1 MGATER
7 DIYLA
12 IFSVFFFILFLV
24 GVFFFFLYKNQRK
37 LSASERKFSEAEL
50 AALEEERQRVSLELH
65 NDVVPMLAALR
76 MMLYMADQ
84 QKQAAGEESLQILE
98 DAIKKLRV
106 LSQYGASMEMRNR
119 FFGDALVDYAHTSG
133 FLKQIELKFKD
144 ETSVTLPEHY
154 HQHLYRL
161 LQEVMINT
169 KKHSQA
175 TELKIYISIDGRSLL
190 IQTADNGVGF
200 DMTEEAMLNGLGLR
214 SIRKIIQHLGGSMA
228 KGDRK
233 LGGTKYN
240 FRIPLP

>member
-12 IFSVFFFILFLV
+12 ISSVFFFILFLV

-37 LSASERKFSEAEL
+37 LNAFERKFAEAEL

-76 MMLYMADQ
+76 MMLYMTDQ
-84 QKQAAGEESLQILE
+84 QKLPAGEESLQILE
-98 DAIKKLRV
+98 DTIKRLRI
-106 LSQYGASMEMRNR
+106 LSQYGASMDMRNR
-119 FFGDALVDYAHTSG
+119 LFGDALMDYAHASG
-133 FLKQIELKFKD
+133 FLKHIDLVFKD
-144 ETSVTLPEHY
+144 ETSVSLPEHY

-175 TELKIYISIDGRSLL
+175 TEMKIHISIDRKSLL
-190 IQTADNGVGF
+190 IQTSDNGVGF

-233 LGGTKYN
+233 LGGTKFN
-240 FRIPLP
+240 FRVPLP

>member
-7 DIYLA
+7 EIYLA

-24 GVFFFFLYKNQRK
+24 GVFFFFLYKNQRR
-37 LSASERKFSEAEL
+37 LSASERKFAEAEL
-50 AALEEERQRVSLELH
+50 AALEDERQRVSLELH
-65 NDVVPMLAALR
+65 NDIVPMLAALR

-84 QKQAAGEESLQILE
+84 QNKSAGAESLQILE

-106 LSQYGASMEMRNR
+106 LSQYGASMDMRNR
-119 FFGDALVDYAHTSG
+119 LFGDALMDYAHTSG
-133 FLKQIELKFKD
+133 FLKQINLVFKD
-144 ETSVTLPEHY
+144 ETSVSLPEHY

-175 TELKIYISIDGRSLL
+175 TELKIYVSIDRKSLL

-200 DMTEEAMLNGLGLR
+200 DMTEESMLNGLGLR
-214 SIRKIIQHLGGSMA
+214 SIRKVIQHLGGTMA

-240 FRIPLP
+240 FRVPLP